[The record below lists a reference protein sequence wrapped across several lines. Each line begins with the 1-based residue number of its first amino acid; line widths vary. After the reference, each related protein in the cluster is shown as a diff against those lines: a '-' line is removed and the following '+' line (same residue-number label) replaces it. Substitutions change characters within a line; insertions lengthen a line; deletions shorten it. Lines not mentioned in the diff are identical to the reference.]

1 MEEQR
6 LKKLGIIK
14 AKELTKNFDEHYE
27 VYKKKAEEAGHTGEL
42 KFIKEHG
49 RVFIYVVLCH
59 ID

>member
-14 AKELTKNFDEHYE
+14 AKDLTKNFDEHYE
-27 VYKKKAEEAGHTGEL
+27 VYKKKAIEAGCTGEL

-49 RVFIYVVLCH
+49 RVFVYVVL
-59 ID
+59 